1 MRSIADLMEGP
12 RVPLPS
18 FFNCLFRILSSKFPT
33 HTVYG
38 QSGIRHEH
46 TFFFCHL
53 IPVPLHNFDRAA
65 GYRGRF
71 E

>member
-1 MRSIADLMEGP
+1 
-12 RVPLPS
+12 V
-18 FFNCLFRILSSKFPT
+18 LFRIRFSNYSVVEMLRTP
-33 HTVYG
+33 
-38 QSGIRHEH
+38 HEN